1 MLATVIA
8 ISACSSAAPTTP
20 VTSESPVPS
29 GSEKQTTVY
38 DIPPSSF
45 IASQDCEGLQHGFLP
60 RTALTISSRDAIDI
74 TLQVEVAD
82 ETGEQS
88 QGLMCRESVPPGMG
102 MLFTYDTGRANGFWM
117 FNTYVP
123 IDILYLDQ
131 FGHVVD
137 NITMS
142 PCTRDS
148 KKKLGL
154 DTSTDD
160 EWRAWCATEA
170 NAYVPSGPWRNTL
183 ELPAGWLETKG
194 RGGLS
199 GQEITVSWVTPGS

>member
-1 MLATVIA
+1 MFATAIA
-8 ISACSSAAPTTP
+8 ISACSSAAPATP
-20 VTSESPVPS
+20 VTSESPAPP
-29 GSEKQTTVY
+29 GYEKQTTVY

-45 IASQDCEGLQHGFLP
+45 IASQDCDGLQHGFLP
-60 RTALTISSRDAIDI
+60 RTALTISSGDAIDI

-82 ETGEQS
+82 EAGEQS
-88 QGLMCRESVPPGMG
+88 QGLMCRESVPPGTG
-102 MLFTYDTGRANGFWM
+102 MLFTYDTDRSNGFWM

-148 KKKLGL
+148 TKEPGL

-160 EWRAWCATEA
+160 EWRTWCATEA
-170 NAYVPSGPWRNTL
+170 NAYVPAGPWRNTL

-194 RGGLS
+194 LGGPR
-199 GQEITVSWVTPGS
+199 GQEITVSWVAPGP